1 MVRQNSDLLS
11 NRRHVRYTRLD
22 LCPWNSA
29 RRLWFPIACSET
41 HHHTGADAEVVL
53 VIVAAVV
60 GGGDDALSTGSAL
73 FGSDSLSI
81 AVG

>member
-1 MVRQNSDLLS
+1 LKREHAVLFSQRSRARSD
-11 NRRHVRYTRLD
+11 
-22 LCPWNSA
+22 
-29 RRLWFPIACSET
+29 CSES
-41 HHHTGADAEVVL
+41 HDQAGADAEVVL